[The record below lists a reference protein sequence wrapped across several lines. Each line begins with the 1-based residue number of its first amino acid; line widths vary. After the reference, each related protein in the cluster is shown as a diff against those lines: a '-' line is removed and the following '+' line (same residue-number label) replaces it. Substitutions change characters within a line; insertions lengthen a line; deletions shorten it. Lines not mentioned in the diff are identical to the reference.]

1 MSAPIPLTIRSSFGI
16 SAIGGPPSLKALEGF
31 QTVKSKTCRALLFTP
46 NGDILAYLNES
57 QCVLL
62 DTNNWSTKAVI
73 QPCKAYQI
81 TFSPKGTY
89 LLTWEPFTVT
99 KDNPNGSPNL
109 HIYETQ
115 TGKLIKSFE
124 QRKQSN
130 WQPQWSSDEKLV
142 TRLVNTDIVFYE
154 DLNFDKI
161 VRRLKCFKVRSYCIS
176 PNPGSY
182 FFICHTPGSPGQPSF
197 GRLFKYPQLESQ
209 DAIANKSFFQA
220 DMVDYIWN
228 SKGNNALLLTS
239 TEVDKTGGSYYGK
252 QGLHYI
258 GLNGQTM
265 MLTMSKEGPI
275 YSVVWSPKNTEFC
288 VIYGFMP
295 PKATVFNLKCEP
307 VFELGTGSFNTI
319 YYNPQANL
327 LLLGGFGNLSGNIYT
342 WDTVNWKQI
351 GSCLAP
357 DTTLLEWSPDGAHFF
372 TATTSPRLRVNNGFK
387 IWHFSGALLL
397 ELPCVVNEE
406 LYDLAWKKYPKY
418 TFKEPKTSEKVQGI
432 ASSQPIA
439 SKQAYV
445 PPSLRNRP
453 TNSKLHNVGEKA
465 HKPGGDSAPS
475 KAALK
480 LKKKREAKKAK
491 KVDDDAEKDSVTAV
505 SSVQINLSGDPEK
518 DKKLKNL
525 KKKLDAIKKL
535 KEQQAQGKLLEIN
548 QLAKIKGEADLI
560 KELQQL
566 QV

>member
-1 MSAPIPLTIRSSFGI
+1 MSSPIPLTVRSSMGI
-16 SAIGGPPSLKALEGF
+16 SALTGPPEFKALNGF
-31 QTVKSKTCRALLFTP
+31 NTVTSKNCRSIQFSP
-46 NGDILAYLNES
+46 NGDILAYLNDS

-62 DTNNWSTKAVI
+62 DTTNWSTIATI
-73 QPCKAYQI
+73 QPCKANQM
-81 TFSPKGTY
+81 TFSPKGTF
-89 LLTWEPFTVT
+89 LLTWEPFAIT
-99 KDNPNGSPNL
+99 KANPNGGPNL
-109 HIYETQ
+109 HIYETK

-124 QRKQSN
+124 HKKQSN
-130 WQPQWSSDEKLV
+130 WQPQWSSDEKLLS
-142 TRLVNTDIVFYE
+142 RLINTDIVFYE

-161 VRRLKCFKVRSYCIS
+161 VTRLKCIKVRSYGLS
-176 PNPGSY
+176 PNPGTY
-182 FFICHTPGSPGQPSF
+182 FFICHSPGSPGQPSF
-197 GRLFKYPQLESQ
+197 GRLFKYPKLETQ
-209 DAIANKSFFQA
+209 DAIASKSFFQA
-220 DMVDYIWN
+220 DNVDYLWN

-275 YSVVWSPKNTEFC
+275 YSVEWSPKNTEFC

-307 VFELGTGSFNTI
+307 VFELGTGSFNSI
-319 YYNPQANL
+319 YFNPQANI

-342 WDTVNWKQI
+342 WDTLNWKQI
-351 GSCLAP
+351 GTCLAP
-357 DTTLLEWSPDGAHFF
+357 DTTLLEWSPDGAHFL

-387 IWHFSGALLL
+387 IWHFSGALLH
-397 ELPCVVNEE
+397 EKPCVDEE
-406 LYDLAWKKYPKY
+406 LYDVAWKKYPKY
-418 TFKEPKTSEKVQGI
+418 TFKEPSISEKVQGI
-432 ASSQPIA
+432 ESSQPQA
-439 SKQAYV
+439 SKKAYV

-453 TNSKLHNVGEKA
+453 TNPKVQGEGEKA
-465 HKPGGDSAPS
+465 HKPGGDSGPS

-491 KVDDDAEKDSVTAV
+491 KVDEDEQKPSATVV

-525 KKKLDAIKKL
+525 KKKLDAIEKL
-535 KEQQAQGKLLEIN
+535 KEQQSQGKVLEIN
-548 QLAKIKGEADLI
+548 QLAKIKGEADLL
-560 KELQQL
+560 KELEQL